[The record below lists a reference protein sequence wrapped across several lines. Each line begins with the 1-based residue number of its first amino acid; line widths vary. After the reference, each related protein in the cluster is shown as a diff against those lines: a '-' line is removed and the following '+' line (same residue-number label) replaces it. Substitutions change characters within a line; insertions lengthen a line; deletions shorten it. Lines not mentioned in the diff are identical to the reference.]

1 MAIQW
6 NGALLTSIKKRKQS
20 DQKIQTDNREI
31 KFEIQP
37 NRGHKKIFPCTNL
50 EKKNGNRCF
59 SVSSRMHMILNRRKD
74 IKQLP
79 TAPVEHNE

>member
-1 MAIQW
+1 MVIAV
-6 NGALLTSIKKRKQS
+6 
-20 DQKIQTDNREI
+20 
-31 KFEIQP
+31 
-37 NRGHKKIFPCTNL
+37 
-50 EKKNGNRCF
+50 

>member
-1 MAIQW
+1 MAIQQ
-6 NGALLTSIKKRKQS
+6 NGALLTSIKKKRKQS
-20 DQKIQTDNREI
+20 DQKIQTDNTEI

-37 NRGHKKIFPCTNL
+37 NLGHKKIFPCTNL
-50 EKKNGNRCF
+50 EKKMVIAV

-74 IKQLP
+74 IKQIP